1 MRAGDLY
8 SNDGQLK
15 SVAHSIEQAARIS
28 RIGIICCA
36 WSALRPHS

>member
-15 SVAHSIEQAARIS
+15 SVAHSIEQATRS
-28 RIGIICCA
+28 VRIGSSSCA
-36 WSALRPHS
+36 WSA

>member
-28 RIGIICCA
+28 RIDVSSCA
-36 WSALRPHS
+36 WSASRPHS